1 MPDTLATALDDR
13 VQRMAVAQ
21 TSLRSPQPRRGLT
34 SHRIQIHRRNPPA
47 RAIGVRTKRKSVRPA
62 ANLIRCPEGCG
73 AFLNPRNVKRH
84 LSKVHGEGF
93 PLDRMKIRVPQPP
106 LPADE
111 TEHKHESCP
120 VCDASVRTDQ
130 LPAHIAKAH
139 KHPPENSLIPRLLH
153 APTSNIY
160 SGARLPRSAAPGS
173 ANSPVREKIY
183 KICPVCDARVGS
195 KKFQKHM
202 ERVHKK
208 RQHMGSRSTRAKK
221 VIVQSAKDMQRETT
235 SLVAP
240 RDRNLDATK
249 LYAHSY
255 RERGRF
261 GSHPSHDGF
270 DDESGPDEKR

>member
-1 MPDTLATALDDR
+1 MSRACVCGGSNENCRFCGGLGTVPDTLATALDDR

-160 SGARLPRSAAPGS
+160 SGARLPRSAAPAVRTRPS
-173 ANSPVREKIY
+173 ARKYIKYVPFVMHVLE
-183 KICPVCDARVGS
+183 ARN
-195 KKFQKHM
+195 
-202 ERVHKK
+202 
-208 RQHMGSRSTRAKK
+208 SRSTWRGFTR
-221 VIVQSAKDMQRETT
+221 SANTWDRE
-235 SLVAP
+235 VPAP
-240 RDRNLDATK
+240 
-249 LYAHSY
+249 
-255 RERGRF
+255 
-261 GSHPSHDGF
+261 
-270 DDESGPDEKR
+270 KRS